1 MAKDTRTRKLEAAF
15 ADPAET
21 ETMLGGLRLRPF
33 SLGTLNVCR
42 QLELTLF
49 LDGEA
54 ELGDEEKQR
63 QIVAFAWVQS
73 ATLTEVLAALRTG
86 TANERIAEFEFQ
98 LDVAAL
104 PELITEIQRISELAA
119 AAAVEVAPKPGRS
132 GEDDAPPN
140 C

>member
-15 ADPAET
+15 ADPAQG
-21 ETMLGGLRLRPF
+21 ETMIGGLRLRSF

-42 QLELTLF
+42 QLDLSLF

-54 ELGDEEKQR
+54 DLNDEEKQR
-63 QIVAFAWVQS
+63 QIVAFAWAQS
-73 ATLTEVLAALRTG
+73 APLSEVLGALRTG
-86 TANERIAEFEFQ
+86 TANDKIAEFEFRM
-98 LDVAAL
+98 DVAAL
-104 PELITEIQRISELAA
+104 PELITEIQRISDLAA

>member
-21 ETMLGGLRLRPF
+21 ETTIGGLRLRPF

-42 QLELTLF
+42 QLDLTLF

-73 ATLTEVLAALRTG
+73 APLTEVLAALRTEPR
-86 TANERIAEFEFQ
+86 TKESPSSSFNSTW
-98 LDVAAL
+98 
-104 PELITEIQRISELAA
+104 PPS
-119 AAAVEVAPKPGRS
+119 RS
-132 GEDDAPPN
+132 
-140 C
+140 

>member
-15 ADPAET
+15 ADPAQGET
-21 ETMLGGLRLRPF
+21 VIGGLHLRSF

-42 QLELTLF
+42 QLDLTLF
-49 LDGEA
+49 LDDEA
-54 ELGDEEKQR
+54 ELTDEEKQR

-73 ATLTEVLAALRTG
+73 APLSEVLSALRTG
-86 TANERIAEFEFQ
+86 NAIERIAEFEFQ

>member
-1 MAKDTRTRKLEAAF
+1 MAKDTRTQKLEAAF
-15 ADPAET
+15 SDPAGET
-21 ETMLGGLRLRPF
+21 TPVGGLHLRPF

-42 QLELTLF
+42 QLNLTLF

-54 ELGDEEKQR
+54 ELDDDEKQR

-73 ATLTEVLAALRTG
+73 APLAEVLAALRND
-86 TANERIAEFEFQ
+86 TARERIAEFEFQ
-98 LDVAAL
+98 LDLATL
-104 PELITEIQRISELAA
+104 PELIVEIQRISELAA